1 LNIIA
6 LLKTGG
12 VAMYQS
18 KIDFYKISKALH
30 VTLQTLDSEQ
40 FAKESAMEKVLNAK
54 KEWQQALSFS
64 STLYK

>member
-1 LNIIA
+1 
-6 LLKTGG
+6 
-12 VAMYQS
+12 MYQS

-64 STLYK
+64 SILYK